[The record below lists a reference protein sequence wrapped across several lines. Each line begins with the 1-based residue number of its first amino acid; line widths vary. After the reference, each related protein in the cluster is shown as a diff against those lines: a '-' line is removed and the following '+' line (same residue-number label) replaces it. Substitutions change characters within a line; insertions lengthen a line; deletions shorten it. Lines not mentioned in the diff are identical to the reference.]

1 MKQPFL
7 IPQYVKDFACI
18 GGACEDTCCA
28 GWKVTVD
35 KKSYQLYKKVKEPNL
50 KELLAKN
57 ISRERANPS
66 EWSYAKIKM
75 DDENNCTFLTEDGWC
90 RIHSELGEE
99 ALCHTC
105 KVYPRMAKQFT
116 DRAEMSL
123 TPSCPEAARKM
134 LLNPNGIDFLFDD
147 TYRHS
152 LPILTTINTKQHPH
166 YWELRSF
173 AIQILQNQSQ
183 SLEIRLIVL
192 GLFFNKFTSL
202 PPKEQNQSM
211 NGLMETYERI
221 LLDTEQLK
229 LLLDLPENLSFQ
241 INMMRDLLKYRL
253 TTGLG
258 SQRYSECL
266 QEVLDGL
273 ALEEKENIEQSVE
286 CYKKNIVSYNTFM
299 NEHSYMLENYLV
311 NAVFK
316 DVFPTNYESYYESY
330 VMLIVN
336 FSLLKLHL
344 IGMSGSDAGL
354 TVEKVIKLIQS
365 YSKVIEHNSSY
376 LSGVREALKDSGYTT
391 MAHMIVLLK
400 S

>member
-1 MKQPFL
+1 M
-7 IPQYVKDFACI
+7 PQYVKDFACI

-57 ISRERANPS
+57 ISRERANPTES
-66 EWSYAKIKM
+66 NYAKIKM
-75 DDENNCTFLTEDGWC
+75 DADNKCTFLTEEGWC

-99 ALCHTC
+99 ALCETC
-105 KVYPRMAKQFT
+105 QVYPRITKQFT
-116 DRAEMSL
+116 DKVEIAL

-134 LLNPNGIDFLFDD
+134 LLNPLGIDFLFDD
-147 TYRHS
+147 TYMHS
-152 LPILTTINTKQHPH
+152 NPILAAINTTKHPH

-173 AIQILQNQSQ
+173 TIQILQNQSQ
-183 SLEIRLIVL
+183 SIEVRLIVL
-192 GLFFNKFTSL
+192 GLFFNKFVSL
-202 PPKEQNQSM
+202 SSKEQRESM
-211 NGLMETYERI
+211 NGIMKTYERV
-221 LLDTEQLK
+221 LLDAEQLK

-241 INMMRDLLKYRL
+241 INMMRDLLNYRL
-253 TTGLG
+253 STGLG
-258 SQRYSECL
+258 SQRYIDCL
-266 QEVLDGL
+266 QEVLVGL
-273 ALEEKENIEQSVE
+273 ALENGENIEHSIE
-286 CYKKNIVSYNTFM
+286 CYKQNMGPYNDFM
-299 NEHSYMLENYLV
+299 KEHSYILENYLV

-316 DVFPTNYESYYESY
+316 DVFPTNNENYFESY

-344 IGMSGSDAGL
+344 IGMSGSDGGL
-354 TVEKVIKLIQS
+354 TIEKVIKLIQS
-365 YSKVIEHNSSY
+365 YSKAIEHNSGY